1 MSVGNGFLNQ
11 NLTVAILRNRIL
23 MKVILCFW
31 YLFYQPSLAYTSSI
45 YIGIP
50 VVLVVLYEFVL
61 TLGHGFLNQS
71 LTVTIVRNRIDM
83 KVFNAFLQLFLQL

>member
-1 MSVGNGFLNQ
+1 M
-11 NLTVAILRNRIL
+11 
-23 MKVILCFW
+23 
-31 YLFYQPSLAYTSSI
+31 
-45 YIGIP
+45 GIP